1 MQKRVLCLLSILLVG
16 ALLLSSI
23 GCIKE
28 QKNGKEKISQE
39 KMKILPGWKVYENK
53 EWGIR
58 VAYPPK
64 VEVVKSKTPG
74 GTLWTDFKFENK
86 ELGDAF
92 GFGCEKIGKDFGLA
106 SYAAHRSGADKEELE
121 DVTIGGKLGKMEKH
135 KEYVM
140 PGEPADLCVRAYA
153 VHKGRVFE
161 FLFGGEDPWKET
173 GYKMLDT
180 VEFF

>member
-1 MQKRVLCLLSILLVG
+1 MLVG
-16 ALLLSSI
+16 ALMLSSC

-28 QKNGKEKISQE
+28 TKEEPKEAFGGKEMEIPS
-39 KMKILPGWKVYENK
+39 GWKVYENK

-64 VEVVKSKTPG
+64 VEVVKSKSPG
-74 GTLWTDFKFENK
+74 GKLDVDFKFENK

-92 GFGCEKIGKDFGLA
+92 GISCEKIGKDFDLA
-106 SYAAHRSGADKEELE
+106 SYAAQSAYANKEDLE
-121 DVTIGGKLGKMEKH
+121 DVTVGGKPGKMEKH
-135 KEYVM
+135 KVYVM
-140 PGEPADLCVRAYA
+140 PGEPADLCVWAYA

-161 FLFGGEDPWKET
+161 FLFGGEDPWEEI

>member
-106 SYAAHRSGADKEELE
+106 SYAAHRSGAVE
-121 DVTIGGKLGKMEKH
+121 DVTIGGK
-135 KEYVM
+135 
-140 PGEPADLCVRAYA
+140 PGVPPDLCVWAYA